1 MTGQPS
7 APPTPPDDDSPTESP
22 KPATLFGPAHVLA
35 LLGAVGVMASVF
47 FDWVNVTG
55 PGGTRT
61 DTASGVPV
69 QFLFNYTTKSSDPS
83 FVLLLAVSAVLCLAA
98 ALVGNRPRELR
109 LLAGFGGVIAL
120 VTAVLYGFQV
130 HQALHAVQSTF
141 HLTVIDFVGIGPM
154 LAAAGGVAALAGVL
168 WSFRS

>member
-1 MTGQPS
+1 MT
-7 APPTPPDDDSPTESP
+7 
-22 KPATLFGPAHVLA
+22 PALSLR
-35 LLGAVGVMASVF
+35 LNAVG
-47 FDWVNVTG
+47 
-55 PGGTRT
+55 
-61 DTASGVPV
+61 
-69 QFLFNYTTKSSDPS
+69 
-83 FVLLLAVSAVLCLAA
+83 LLAVSAVLCLAA